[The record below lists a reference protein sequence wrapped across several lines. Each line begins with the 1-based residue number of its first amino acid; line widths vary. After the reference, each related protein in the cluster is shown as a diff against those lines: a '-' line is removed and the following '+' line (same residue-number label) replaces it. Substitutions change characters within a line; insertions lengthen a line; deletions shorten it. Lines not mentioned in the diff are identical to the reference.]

1 MLISAVVTSL
11 LSVLINYKIEN
22 TKMHSTEPRW
32 PYLWMRMKQLL
43 STESF
48 FLEVQHGH
56 KTSYFFVSLSDGDN
70 LLPILRTLAP
80 TQSSSA
86 ESGDQWVIFNLSAA
100 TKAPQPFWAWENSS
114 DQSFSVPFF
123 NTGLLKL
130 VEGCGSD
137 LLPCFPWPVLL
148 WWWSALTVSCSV
160 TCGDP
165 SARLHWCVVDLTF
178 CLFPP
183 VGSPVPVKLFSSQVL
198 QSQL

>member
-114 DQSFSVPFF
+114 DQSFSVPFLYRIVEVSRRLWLWSVALF
-123 NTGLLKL
+123 SMTCPAVVVISTYCKLLRHM
-130 VEGCGSD
+130 
-137 LLPCFPWPVLL
+137 
-148 WWWSALTVSCSV
+148 WWSF
-160 TCGDP
+160 
-165 SARLHWCVVDLTF
+165 SA
-178 CLFPP
+178 
-183 VGSPVPVKLFSSQVL
+183 SSL
-198 QSQL
+198 MCC